1 MKLRILGPYGGEA
14 PGSFLNCFLLD
25 ETILLDAGSVC
36 HVLDQQE
43 QAKIR
48 HVLLSHA
55 HLDHVSSLPHMAV
68 SVFGMD
74 TDPVYIHA
82 SKPCLGTLCSH
93 ILNNEVWPDFTKINR
108 PNGKK
113 VFETRELDEGRENRI
128 DDFTVRPV
136 RVNHPVPTTG
146 FVVSKGG
153 QSIAYSADT
162 GPTQEFWEAVSDA
175 QNLRAMIVEVS
186 FPNALQ
192 KLAGITGHL
201 TSLDLLKELRK
212 LRRPVNVPV
221 IVFGVK
227 PEYEKE
233 IRKEL
238 KELRIKDLEFPK
250 TDKVFSF

>member
-36 HVLDQQE
+36 HVLDQSE
-43 QAKIR
+43 QARVR
-48 HVLLSHA
+48 HVLLSHS
-55 HLDHVSSLPHMAV
+55 HLDHISSLPHMAV

-82 SKPCLGTLCSH
+82 LRPCIQTLTSH
-93 ILNNEVWPDFTKINR
+93 VLNNELWPDFTKINR

-113 VFETRELDEGRENRI
+113 VFEVQELTEGRENKI
-128 DDFTVRPV
+128 DDWTVKPV
-136 RVNHPVPTTG
+136 LVNHPVPTAG
-146 FVVSKGG
+146 FVVTKGG
-153 QSIAYSADT
+153 QSLAYSADT
-162 GPTQEFWEAVSDA
+162 GPTEDFWEAVSDA
-175 QNLRAMIVEVS
+175 PNLRGLIVEVS

-201 TSLDLLKELRK
+201 TAGDMARELRK
-212 LRRPVNVPV
+212 IRRPINVPV

-227 PEYEKE
+227 PEYEAE

-250 TDKVFSF
+250 TDKVFSL

>member
-1 MKLRILGPYGGEA
+1 
-14 PGSFLNCFLLD
+14 LLD

-36 HVLDQQE
+36 HVLNQQE
-43 QAKIR
+43 QSKIR
-48 HVLLSHA
+48 HILLSHS
-55 HLDHVSSLPHMAV
+55 HLDHISSLPHMAV

-74 TDPVYIHA
+74 TDPVFIHA
-82 SKPCLGTLCSH
+82 LRPALNTLTSH
-93 ILNNEVWPDFTKINR
+93 VLNNELWPDFTKINR

-113 VFETRELDEGRENRI
+113 VFEVHELDEGKDNKIE
-128 DDFTVRPV
+128 DFTVKPV

-146 FVVSKGG
+146 FVVTKSG

-162 GPTQEFWEAVSDA
+162 GPTEEFWDAVSDA
-175 QNLRAMIVEVS
+175 PNLKALIVEVS

-201 TSLDLLKELRK
+201 TSEDLARELRK
-212 LRRPVNVPV
+212 IRRPINVPV
-221 IVFGVK
+221 IIFGVK

-238 KELRIKDLEFPK
+238 KDLRIKDLEFPK
-250 TDKVFSF
+250 TDKVFGL